1 MNILTKMA
9 RNVIMTML
17 LKKKLPK
24 KLSTPMRLAR
34 NVIMTMLLKKKL
46 PKKLNTPM
54 RMARNVIMTMLLKM
68 KKLKLRSIVNLTKGK
83 LYTLH

>member
-34 NVIMTMLLKKKL
+34 NVIMTMLLK
-46 PKKLNTPM
+46 
-54 RMARNVIMTMLLKM
+54 M